1 MRDALSCQRRGV
13 CLVAGFLCLLAIGH
27 AGIAFGTPIDL
38 IDHRTAGFV
47 GESQQGP
54 LDQPVLIESY
64 YQFVSTF
71 GASGAGLV
79 NPYLAP
85 SVAAYFMNAGAR
97 LYVVR
102 VAASDD
108 ASLIGVQ
115 GGSPGTSTGLQAL
128 REVAEVSVVALPGAT
143 SHAVQA
149 AMIAHAESMPD
160 RIAILDPVSASDINA
175 VGAQRA
181 ALGTAEGHGVL
192 YFPWLQAAPAGVSQL
207 LPPSGFVAGLFAR
220 TPRTSSPTGSLVTG
234 TNVSIALNST
244 QLGALNTQGI
254 STLRFLSG
262 SGVVVWG
269 ARTMAS
275 DPQWQ
280 YIAVRRKASAITS
293 SIAAGTQWA
302 RDEPNDVALWTQLRN
317 DVSSFMQS
325 LFAAGWFVGGSS
337 NQAYFVKCDETT
349 MTSTDI
355 AEGST
360 IILVGFAPITAGE
373 FLLQRVVQQR
383 ANTTG
388 VAPGQARS
396 LMLVPRPS
404 PFRASTNIAFE
415 LSAPAPVTLS
425 IHDIAGRTVRTL
437 VRGAVLAAG
446 HHEQVWDG
454 RDDATASVRAGVYLV
469 RLQVGAQSQTRSL
482 ARVR

>member
-1 MRDALSCQRRGV
+1 MTNIIDCTRRS
-13 CLVAGFLCLLAIGH
+13 AGLLLA
-27 AGIAFGTPIDL
+27 FGLLSASRAALAVPIDL

-47 GESQQGP
+47 GEAQQGP
-54 LDQPVLIESY
+54 LNQPVLIESY
-64 YQFVSTF
+64 FQFVAIF
-71 GASGAGLV
+71 GASDAGLA

-85 SVAAYFMNAGAR
+85 SAAAYFANAGTR

-115 GGSPGTSTGLQAL
+115 GSVPGASTGLQSL
-128 REVAEVSVVALPGAT
+128 REVAEVSVVAIPGAT

-149 AMIAHAESMPD
+149 AMIAHAENMPD

-181 ALGTAEGHGVL
+181 ALSTTQGHAVL
-192 YFPWLQAAPAGVSQL
+192 YFPWLQASPAGVSQL
-207 LPPSGFVAGLFAR
+207 LPPSGFVAALFAR
-220 TPRTSSPTGSLVTG
+220 TPRPFSPTGSLVTG
-234 TNVSIALNST
+234 TSVSLGLNST

-275 DPQWQ
+275 DADWQ
-280 YIAVRRKASAITS
+280 YITVRRKGSAIAS
-293 SIAAGTQWA
+293 SIEAGTQWA
-302 RDEPNDVALWTQLRN
+302 LDEPNDVTLWTQLRN
-317 DVSSFMQS
+317 DVGSFMQG
-325 LFAAGWFVGGSS
+325 LFGAGWFAGSS
-337 NQAYFVKCDETT
+337 TNQAYFVKCDETT

-355 AEGST
+355 AEGRT
-360 IILVGFAPITAGE
+360 VILVGFAPLTAGE
-373 FLLQRVVQQR
+373 FLLQRIVLQR

-388 VAPGQARS
+388 VVPGETRA
-396 LMLVPRPS
+396 LMLAPRPS
-404 PFRASTNIAFE
+404 PFRASTSIAFE
-415 LSAPAPVTLS
+415 LPAAAPVTLS

-437 VRGAVLAAG
+437 VSGDVLAAG

-454 RDDATASVRAGVYLV
+454 RDVGGASVVAGVYLV
-469 RLQVGAQSQTRSL
+469 RLQAGSQAGTRSV
-482 ARVR
+482 ARVQ

>member
-1 MRDALSCQRRGV
+1 MMNQLARVRRVSALLLTLGLLFGAR
-13 CLVAGFLCLLAIGH
+13 LVLA
-27 AGIAFGTPIDL
+27 TPIEL
-38 IDHRTAGFV
+38 LDHRTAGFV
-47 GESQQGP
+47 GEAQQGP
-54 LDQPVLIESY
+54 LDEPVLIESY
-64 YQFVSTF
+64 FQFVSTF
-71 GASGAGLV
+71 GASGAGLA

-85 SVAAYFMNAGAR
+85 SVAAYFMNIGTR

-128 REVAEVSVVALPGAT
+128 REVAEVSVVAIPGAT

-149 AMIAHAESMPD
+149 AMIEHAESMPD

-181 ALGTAEGHGVL
+181 ALSTTEGHAVL
-192 YFPWLQAAPAGVSQL
+192 YFPWLQAAPDGVSQL

-220 TPRTSSPTGSLVTG
+220 TPRTFSPTGTLFTG
-234 TNVSIALNST
+234 TSVSLGLNST

-254 STLRFLSG
+254 STLRYLSG

-269 ARTMAS
+269 ARTLAS

-280 YIAVRRKASAITS
+280 YIVVRRKASAITS
-293 SIAAGTQWA
+293 SIAAGTQGA
-302 RDEPNDVALWTQLRN
+302 LNEPNDVTLWTQLRN
-317 DVSSFMQS
+317 DVGSFMQG
-325 LFAAGWFVGGSS
+325 LFAEGWFVGASA

-349 MTSTDI
+349 MTLTDI
-355 AEGST
+355 AEGRT

-373 FLLQRVVQQR
+373 FLLQRIVLQR

-388 VAPGQARS
+388 VGAGEARS
-396 LMLVPRPS
+396 LMLAPRPS
-404 PFRASTNIAFE
+404 PFRASTSIAFE
-415 LSAPAPVTLS
+415 LSDTAPVTLS
-425 IHDIAGRTVRTL
+425 IHDIAGRAARTL
-437 VRGAVLAAG
+437 LSGAVLAAG

-454 RDDATASVRAGVYLV
+454 RDDTGATMRAGVYLV
-469 RLQVGAQSQTRSL
+469 RLQAGAVVQTRSVT
-482 ARVR
+482 RVQ

>member
-1 MRDALSCQRRGV
+1 MGV
-13 CLVAGFLCLLAIGH
+13 CLVASLLCLLAIGR
-27 AGIAFGTPIDL
+27 ADVGFATPINL

-64 YQFVSTF
+64 FQFVSTF
-71 GASGAGLV
+71 GASGAGLA

-85 SVAAYFMNAGAR
+85 SVAAYFMNVGTR

-108 ASLIGVQ
+108 ASLIGAQ
-115 GGSPGTSTGLQAL
+115 GASPGTSTGLQTL
-128 REVAEVSVVALPGAT
+128 REVAEVSVVAIPGAT

-175 VGAQRA
+175 VSAQRA
-181 ALGTAEGHGVL
+181 ALSTAEGHAVL

-220 TPRTSSPTGSLVTG
+220 TPRTVSPTGSLYTG
-234 TNVSIALNST
+234 TSVSLGLNST
-244 QLGALNTQGI
+244 QLGVLNTQGI
-254 STLRFLSG
+254 STLRFISG

-280 YIAVRRKASAITS
+280 YIAVRRKGSAITS
-293 SIAAGTQWA
+293 SIAAGTQWCLG
-302 RDEPNDVALWTQLRN
+302 EPNDATLWTQLRN
-317 DVSSFMQS
+317 DVGSFMQS
-325 LFAAGWFVGGSS
+325 LFVAGWFAGSTA

-349 MTSTDI
+349 MTATDI
-355 AEGST
+355 AEGRT
-360 IILVGFAPITAGE
+360 IILVGFAPLTPAE

-388 VAPGQARS
+388 VVPGEARS
-396 LMLVPRPS
+396 LMLAPRPS
-404 PFRASTNIAFE
+404 PFLANTSIAFE
-415 LSAPAPVTLS
+415 LSAAARVTLS

-437 VRGAVLAAG
+437 LSSAVLAAG

-454 RDDATASVRAGVYLV
+454 RDDASASVRAGVYLV
-469 RLQVGAQSQTRSL
+469 RLQAGAQSQSRSV
-482 ARVR
+482 ARVQ